1 MSDDTTTTD
10 AKPGDANPGGTEG
23 DAGTATKIALS
34 DAQQDEVNRLLSK
47 ERRDAEK
54 RGREAEARVR
64 DEADEQKRKQREAD
78 EDKKRGDFE
87 KVEGQLKTDLDAVK
101 ADVTR
106 LTGENDR
113 LKAAMTSGVEARWK
127 ELPEP
132 VRNVYKGDAEDVLA
146 RWEYL
151 HDDAVQALTKELA
164 EKAPA
169 ARGNGPDPRGNGA
182 AKPNDEAAKIVNRSR
197 YG

>member
-10 AKPGDANPGGTEG
+10 AKPTDANPGGTEG
-23 DAGTATKIALS
+23 DGGTATKIELS
-34 DAQQDEVNRLLSK
+34 DAQQAEVNRLLSK

-54 RGREAEARVR
+54 RGREAEARAR
-64 DEADEQKRKQREAD
+64 DEAAEQERKQREAD
-78 EDKKRGDFE
+78 EDKKRGDFA
-87 KVEGQLKTDLDAVK
+87 KVEGQLKTDLDAAK
-101 ADVTR
+101 ADMTR

-132 VRNVYKGDAEDVLA
+132 VRNVYKGEAEDVLA

-164 EKAPA
+164 EKRPVV
-169 ARGNGPDPRGNGA
+169 RGHGPDPLGSGPA
-182 AKPNDEAAKIVNRSR
+182 GPEVKSLISKQQAL
-197 YG
+197 G